1 MYKLI
6 ISLLFFS
13 IIFMYSSPSFAQ
25 DSKDINVVL
34 IQTFKLKGPMG
45 DDAAAFREMLIRQD
59 VILNKDP
66 RVIRSYTLRHFWGAD
81 SRDLVYVVEFK
92 NLENLFSF
100 SDEFNSILEKAFT
113 KEQLD
118 ADNALWSK
126 YVGQHAD
133 EIYQIVSDTKK

>member
-34 IQTFKLKGPMG
+34 IQTFKLKDRMG
-45 DDAAAFREMLIRQD
+45 DDAAAFREMLKRQGD
-59 VILNKDP
+59 ILNKDP

-81 SRDLVYVVEFK
+81 SRDLVYVIEFK
-92 NLENLFSF
+92 NYEDLFSF
-100 SDEFNSILEKAFT
+100 SDEVNSILEKALP
-113 KEQLD
+113 KEQVD
-118 ADNALWSK
+118 ADYALWGK

-133 EIYQIVSDTKK
+133 EIYQIIPDTKK